1 MAKLAQ
7 DSLVAI
13 LKGEWARKLCALTRM
28 GPLNIY
34 GIGGSFIHLFTT
46 NIVHLPFIRNFAIGL
61 QLTGLKNLVNY
72 DPCLQGL
79 VGELENLMC
88 PDMKFVMF
96 FPPSVS

>member
-13 LKGEWARKLCALTRM
+13 LKADWARKPCALTRM

-34 GIGGSFIHLFTT
+34 SIRGSFIHLT
-46 NIVHLPFIRNFAIGL
+46 NIGHLPFIRKFAIDL
-61 QLTGLKNLVNY
+61 QLTGLRNLVNY
-72 DPCLQGL
+72 DPYLQGL

-88 PDMKFVMF
+88 SDLKFPVS
-96 FPPSVS
+96 PLSVSWG